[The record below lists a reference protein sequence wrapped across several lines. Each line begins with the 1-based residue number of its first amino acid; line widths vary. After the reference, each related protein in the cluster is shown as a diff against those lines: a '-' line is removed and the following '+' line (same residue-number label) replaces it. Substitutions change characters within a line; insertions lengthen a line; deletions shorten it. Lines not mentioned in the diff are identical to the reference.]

1 SSRDRRAARG
11 DWRPPLEGGPS
22 DDVPIG
28 RMAPGVPARA
38 GAAQLPVER
47 AVRDGTGG
55 GRRAP
60 TRGAAGR
67 AAPNRGRSARGL
79 AERRPTGAAGA
90 AASTGRGRRRGRQVG
105 LPPGEERE
113 YERVLGRIRES
124 PVVYEPF
131 PHIEVPELLSDEFYA
146 ALMAELPPVSEY
158 KPAAYAGTAP
168 TYDVLD
174 TESFNTSTPVE
185 VPEECRKKDGADKRC
200 FFRTRQLHEDGFTT
214 GLVFKAG
221 KSLERRYPLWTR
233 MYELFYSLNFTRALV
248 EKFTLDDGK
257 GIPAWKRAKWN
268 LTHGSLKNS
277 AALRIE
283 PSHYHLAPH
292 VDIMEKLITW
302 QFFHPE
308 DTPIRLLARR
318 PEGWHVVLQAEARRP
333 HAHQR
338 RAEPAMDGLRP
349 LRTGERAE
357 GPAQLLLLL
366 CAREQNM
373 ARRLHRPTAARW
385 HQRVRSTDVPRI
397 HHCRGHG
404 LPPLPE
410 AAGRRLLG
418 LISARPGSAL

>member
-1 SSRDRRAARG
+1 MMFRSAGWLLAF
-11 DWRPPLEGGPS
+11 PPALVLLNFLWSGPS
-22 DDVPIG
+22 ETVLEAADERPHAAPLAEQLRTAEEALEASPSAG
-28 RMAPGVPARA
+28 RPALRAQRPAPGEAYVA
-38 GAAQLPVER
+38 GGKWDYPR
-47 AVRDGTGG
+47 VR
-55 GRRAP
+55 
-60 TRGAAGR
+60 
-67 AAPNRGRSARGL
+67 
-79 AERRPTGAAGA
+79 
-90 AASTGRGRRRGRQVG
+90 
-105 LPPGEERE
+105 RE

-308 DTPIRLLARR
+308 DFSLADRRAGTSFYRPRPGVHMRVNDALNPQWMDYDLFEQVSEQRVLPNYFFSFAPGSKTWHGASIDPPQLVGTSEYARR
-318 PEGWHVVLQAEARRP
+318 TFLGFITAG
-333 HAHQR
+333 
-338 RAEPAMDGLRP
+338 D
-349 LRTGERAE
+349 TGFHPFRKPQ
-357 GPAQLLLLL
+357 G
-366 CAREQNM
+366 
-373 ARRLHRPTAARW
+373 
-385 HQRVRSTDVPRI
+385 DVY
-397 HHCRGHG
+397 
-404 LPPLPE
+404 LD
-410 AAGRRLLG
+410 
-418 LISARPGSAL
+418 